1 MTENISVTQP
11 AKTSGLTGYHLKL
24 IALITMLIDHIAAV
38 VLWRIYEASFGIT
51 ASMQLSNAIGDR
63 IVVWVAGNQELVYTI
78 YEWMRYIG
86 RMAFPIYC
94 FLLVEGFLHTRSVA
108 KYAVRLF
115 LFALVSEIP
124 FDLAIAGQ
132 WWSLDYSNVFFTLVL
147 GIVAVW
153 AVSYIEKFNEFWQEK
168 QWEPILG
175 TIITAMAGIVVV
187 AVFGGFAEM
196 VLKTDYGFGGIVA
209 ILILYLFRK
218 TRGMAFALSVM
229 ALSIFCGSI
238 EILAL
243 LMLLPLMKY
252 DGTRGKNIKIV
263 FYAFYPAHL
272 LILALICIGLG
283 V

>member
-1 MTENISVTQP
+1 MTENKS
-11 AKTSGLTGYHLKL
+11 LTGYHLKL

-38 VLWRIYEASFGIT
+38 VIWRVHVASYKIT
-51 ASMQLSNAIGDR
+51 ASMQLSDFVGDK
-63 IVVWVAGNQELVYTI
+63 IVVWAADNQEMIYSI

-108 KYAVRLF
+108 KYAGRLAI
-115 LFALVSEIP
+115 FALISEIP

-132 WWSLDYSNVFFTLVL
+132 WWSMEYSNVFFTLVL
-147 GIVAVW
+147 GLVTIW
-153 AVSYIEKFNEFWQEK
+153 AVSYIEKFYEFWQEK
-168 QWEPILG
+168 QWEQILG
-175 TIITAMAGIVVV
+175 WILTGGAGLVVV
-187 AVFGGFAEM
+187 GLFGGFAEM
-196 VLKTDYGFGGIVA
+196 VLHTDYGFGGVVA

-218 TRGMAFALSVM
+218 QREIAFALSVL
-229 ALSIFCGSI
+229 ALSVITNST

-243 LMLLPLMKY
+243 IMLYPLMKY
-252 DGTRGKNIKIV
+252 DGTRGKNMKYV

-272 LILALICIGLG
+272 LVLALICMGLG

>member
-1 MTENISVTQP
+1 MTENKS
-11 AKTSGLTGYHLKL
+11 LTGYHLKL

-38 VLWRIYEASFGIT
+38 VIWRVHVASYKIT
-51 ASMQLSNAIGDR
+51 ASMQLSDFVGDK
-63 IVVWVAGNQELVYTI
+63 IVVWAAGNQEMIYSI

-94 FLLVEGFLHTRSVA
+94 FLLVEGFLHTKSVT
-108 KYAVRLF
+108 KYAGRLA

-132 WWSLDYSNVFFTLVL
+132 WWSMEYSNVFFTLVL
-147 GIVAVW
+147 GLVTIW
-153 AVSYIEKFNEFWQEK
+153 AVSYIEKFYEFWQEK
-168 QWEPILG
+168 QWEQILG
-175 TIITAMAGIVVV
+175 WILTGGAGLVVV
-187 AVFGGFAEM
+187 GLFGGFAEM
-196 VLKTDYGFGGIVA
+196 VLHTDYGFGGVVA

-218 TRGMAFALSVM
+218 QREIAFALSVL
-229 ALSIFCGSI
+229 ALSVITNST

-243 LMLLPLMKY
+243 IMLYPVMKY
-252 DGTRGKNIKIV
+252 DGTRGKNMKYV

-272 LILALICIGLG
+272 LVLALICMGLG